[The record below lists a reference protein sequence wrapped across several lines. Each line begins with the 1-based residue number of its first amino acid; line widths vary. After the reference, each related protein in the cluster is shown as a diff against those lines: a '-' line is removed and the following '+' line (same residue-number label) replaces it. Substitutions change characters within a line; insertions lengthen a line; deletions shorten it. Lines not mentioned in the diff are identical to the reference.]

1 VAWTLAATHCYDFP
15 MNLSPSNEDPPQAA
29 AGMPSSQAQELDP
42 VLTVVVPMYNEEGNV
57 APFVEALV
65 RALDDSI
72 AWEAILVND
81 GSTDATWER
90 ILEAAGRD
98 PRIHGVRLARN
109 FGHQNALFAGLHHA
123 RGRAIV
129 TMDGDLQHPPQV
141 ILQLLDAWRRGYKV
155 VNTERRDSQETP
167 AFKRLTSRWFYA
179 LFSRLSGVTMAAGS
193 SDFRLI
199 DAQALD
205 ALKNMRDTDL
215 FLRGIVH
222 WLGYPSTT
230 IAFQVGKRFS
240 GRTKYSLRRMMRF
253 STTAILSF
261 SMLPL
266 RLGIW
271 VGFLTSLLAIGEIVY
286 ILVRWAQGVTI
297 PGWASMMVVLSFLFA
312 VLFFLIGIVGMYLG
326 EIFEI
331 LKSRPRFVVL
341 ERTAPAPPNAR
352 DA

>member
-1 VAWTLAATHCYDFP
+1 
-15 MNLSPSNEDPPQAA
+15 MELSESDESLPPPQAA
-29 AGMPSSQAQELDP
+29 ATLHPHAQTARRP
-42 VLTVVVPMYNEEGNV
+42 TVSVVVPMYNEEGNIL
-57 APFVEALV
+57 PFVEELLAALGDSV
-65 RALDDSI
+65 R
-72 AWEAILVND
+72 WEAILVND
-81 GSTDATWER
+81 GSSDGTWQQ
-90 ILEAAGRD
+90 ILQVARRD
-98 PRIHGVRLARN
+98 PRVRGLCLARN

-129 TMDGDLQHPPQV
+129 TMDGDLQHPPRV
-141 ILQLLDAWRRGYKV
+141 IPKLLEAWNKGYKV
-155 VNTERRDSQETP
+155 VNTERHDSTDTP
-167 AFKRLTSRWFYA
+167 AFKRLTSRLFYA

-199 DAQALD
+199 DAQALT

-230 IAFQVGKRFS
+230 IPFQAGKRFS
-240 GRTKYSLRRMMRF
+240 GETKYSLRRMMRF
-253 STTAILSF
+253 STSAILSF

-271 VGFLTSLLAIGEIVY
+271 VGFLTSLLAIGEIIY

-297 PGWASMMVVLSFLFA
+297 PGWTSMMVLLSFLFA

-331 LKSRPRFVVL
+331 LKSRPRFVIL
-341 ERTAPAPPNAR
+341 ESTDASAPS
-352 DA
+352 DTDV